1 MNNLLKQILII
12 FSSFLLFY
20 WIQSIDDKYYKINR
34 DTTYQKYKNPI
45 LVASIIGLLLNINT
59 DFNIN
64 LNNPKLVSGTDDN
77 NNNNNNNNNIV
88 QKVHFNREDF
98 VSFPPPFP

>member
-1 MNNLLKQILII
+1 M
-12 FSSFLLFY
+12 
-20 WIQSIDDKYYKINR
+20 DDKYYKINR

-64 LNNPKLVSGTDDN
+64 LSIPKLTGGTN
-77 NNNNNNNNNIV
+77 NINNIV
-88 QKVHFNREDF
+88 QKVSHFNREDF
-98 VSFPPPFP
+98 ISFPPPFP

>member
-20 WIQSIDDKYYKINR
+20 WIQSIDDKYYKKNR
-34 DTTYQKYKNPI
+34 YTLYEKYKNPI
-45 LVASIIGLLLNINT
+45 LVASIIGLLLNINI

-64 LNNPKLVSGTDDN
+64 LNNPKLISGTDNAN
-77 NNNNNNNNNIV
+77 NTV
-88 QKVHFNREDF
+88 QKVSHFNREDF
-98 VSFPPPFP
+98 ISFPPPFP

>member
-34 DTTYQKYKNPI
+34 NTLYEKYKNPI
-45 LVASIIGLLLNINT
+45 LVASIIGLLLNINI

-64 LNNPKLVSGTDDN
+64 LNNPKLISGTDNAN
-77 NNNNNNNNNIV
+77 NTV
-88 QKVHFNREDF
+88 QKVSHFNREDF
-98 VSFPPPFP
+98 ISFPPPFP